1 MERSRIETRRN
12 DVFRQ
17 RRCSLGRIAI
27 GYDSSKKPA
36 NEGDVLK
43 APELGLGRPDAVWD
57 RI

>member
-1 MERSRIETRRN
+1 MECSRIETRRN

-17 RRCSLGRIAI
+17 RKCSLRRIAV
-27 GYDSSKKPA
+27 GYDNGRKRA
-36 NEGDVLK
+36 NEDVLN